1 LQTAGAKMHYIAYF
15 VRPKQVC
22 KRMDPCEIDA
32 TTNPPALRIPDRFNA
47 AHDLLERNLRAGRAE
62 KTAFIDDEGAYTYG
76 ELTSRVNRFGNSL
89 PGFGLHMEQRLL
101 ICLHDGID
109 FPCVFLGAIKAG
121 IVPVPVNTMLPA
133 ADYAYILQDSR
144 AAMLVISAPLLPN
157 FLPIL
162 GQSPF
167 LKHVLVSGT
176 GSPPPGMHALS
187 EILAASE
194 SSFEPAPTLRDEPC
208 FWLYSSGST
217 GTPKGAVHVH
227 SSLIET
233 AALYAQATLG
243 LRDSDVMLSAAKLFF
258 AYGLGN
264 SLTFP
269 LAVGGTAVLMAE
281 RATPASII
289 ARLRMHRPSVFSGV
303 PTLYASLLA
312 SGLMPRP
319 EELSLRVC
327 NSAGEALPEDV
338 ARRWHERTGVD
349 IVDGIG
355 STEMLHIFISN
366 RPGRIRHGT
375 LGRPVAG
382 YEARIVDEDGNLV
395 LPGETGNLVVR
406 GSTSAKF
413 YWNQHARS
421 RATFEG
427 QWTRTGDR
435 FRVDDNG
442 DYVYTGR
449 ADDMLKVGGIF
460 VSPIEVESALTAHP
474 AVHEAAVVG
483 REDGDRLIK
492 PIAYVVLAEGFPASE
507 AMSNEL
513 KAFVKSRLAAYKY
526 PRWIEFVAELPK
538 TGTGKIQRFKLRA
551 ICKPSS

>member
-1 LQTAGAKMHYIAYF
+1 
-15 VRPKQVC
+15 
-22 KRMDPCEIDA
+22 MDLCEIDG
-32 TTNPPALRIPDRFNA
+32 TCCPPTLHIPDRFNA
-47 AHDLLERNLRAGRAE
+47 AHDLLERNLRAGRAH
-62 KTAFIDDEGAYTYG
+62 KTAFVDDEGSYTYS
-76 ELTSRVNRFGNSL
+76 ELAARVNRFANAL
-89 PGFGLHMEQRLL
+89 HDFGMHMEQRLL
-101 ICLHDGID
+101 MCLHDGID
-109 FPCVFLGAIKAG
+109 FPTVFLGAIKAG
-121 IVPVPVNTMLPA
+121 IVPVPCNALLSP
-133 ADYAYILQDSR
+133 ADYAYLLHDSR
-144 AAMLVISAPLLPN
+144 APMLVLSAPLLSQ

-162 GQSPF
+162 SHSPF
-167 LKHVLVSGT
+167 LKHVLVCGT
-176 GSPPPGMHALS
+176 TSPPSGMHAFS
-187 EILAASE
+187 NILAASN

-243 LRDSDVMLSAAKLFF
+243 LTDNDVMLSAAKLFF

-289 ARLRMHRPSVFSGV
+289 ARLRMHRPTVFSGV
-303 PTLYASLLA
+303 PTLYASLL
-312 SGLMPRP
+312 SNDQLPRP
-319 EELSLRVC
+319 EELPLRVC
-327 NSAGEALPEDV
+327 TSAGEALPEDV
-338 ARRWHERTGVD
+338 ARRWRERTGVD

-366 RPGRIRHGT
+366 RPGCARYGT
-375 LGRPVAG
+375 LGRPVPG
-382 YEARIVDEDGNLV
+382 YQAKIVDADGQIV
-395 LPGETGNLVVR
+395 VPGETGDLLVR

-427 QWTRTGDR
+427 HWTRTGDR

-442 DYVYTGR
+442 DYVYAGR

-483 REDGDRLIK
+483 REDGERLIK
-492 PIAYVVLAEGFPASE
+492 PIAFVVLAAGFAASE
-507 AMSNEL
+507 ALSNEL
-513 KAFVKSRLAAYKY
+513 KAFVKSRLAPYKY

-551 ICKPSS
+551 ACKPSS

>member
-1 LQTAGAKMHYIAYF
+1 
-15 VRPKQVC
+15 
-22 KRMDPCEIDA
+22 MDLCEIDG
-32 TTNPPALRIPDRFNA
+32 TSSPPTLHIPDRFNA
-47 AHDLLERNLRAGRAE
+47 AHDLLERNLRAGRSH
-62 KTAFIDDEGAYTYG
+62 KTAFIDDEGSYTYG
-76 ELTSRVNRFGNSL
+76 ELAARANRFANAL
-89 PGFGLHMEQRLL
+89 HEFGMHMEQRVLM
-101 ICLHDGID
+101 CLHDGID
-109 FPCVFLGAIKAG
+109 FPTVFLGAIKAG
-121 IVPVPVNTMLPA
+121 IVPVPANTMLSP
-133 ADYAYILQDSR
+133 ADYAYLLHDSR
-144 AAMLVISAPLLPN
+144 AAMLVISQPLLTH

-162 GQSPF
+162 AQSPF
-167 LKHVLVSGT
+167 LKHILVCGT
-176 GSPPPGMHALS
+176 TSPPSGMHAFS
-187 EILAASE
+187 EILAASN
-194 SSFEPAPTLRDEPC
+194 SSFDPAPTLRDEPC

-233 AALYAQATLG
+233 AVLYAQETLG
-243 LRDSDVMLSAAKLFF
+243 LKESDVMLSAAKLFF

-289 ARLRMHRPSVFSGV
+289 ARLRMHRPTVFSGV

-312 SGLMPRP
+312 GDQLPRP
-319 EELSLRVC
+319 AELSLRVC
-327 NSAGEALPEDV
+327 NSAGEALPEDI
-338 ARRWHERTGVD
+338 ARRWRERTGVD

-366 RPGRIRHGT
+366 RPGRVRYGT
-375 LGRPVAG
+375 LGQPVSG
-382 YEARIVDEDGNLV
+382 YQVKIVDEDGDPV
-395 LPGETGNLVVR
+395 VPGETGNMLVR

-435 FRVDDNG
+435 FRVDGNG
-442 DYVYTGR
+442 DYVYAGR

-483 REDGDRLIK
+483 KEDADRLVK
-492 PIAYVVLAEGFPASE
+492 PIAYVVLAGGFAACE

-513 KAFVKSRLAAYKY
+513 KAFVKSRLAPYKY

-551 ICKPSS
+551 ACKPSS

>member
-1 LQTAGAKMHYIAYF
+1 
-15 VRPKQVC
+15 
-22 KRMDPCEIDA
+22 
-32 TTNPPALRIPDRFNA
+32 
-47 AHDLLERNLRAGRAE
+47 LRAGRSR
-62 KTAFIDDEGAYTYG
+62 KTAFVDDEGSYTYG
-76 ELTSRVNRFGNSL
+76 ELAARVNRFANAL
-89 PGFGLHMEQRLL
+89 HEFGLHMEQRLL
-101 ICLHDGID
+101 MCLHDGID
-109 FPCVFLGAIKAG
+109 FPTVFLGAIKAG
-121 IVPVPVNTMLPA
+121 IVPVPANTMLSA
-133 ADYAYILQDSR
+133 ADYAFLLHDSR
-144 AAMLVISAPLLPN
+144 APLLVISAPLLSQ

-167 LKHVLVSGT
+167 LKHVLVCGT
-176 GSPPPGMHALS
+176 TSPPSGMHAFS
-187 EILAASE
+187 GILAAS
-194 SSFEPAPTLRDEPC
+194 SSAFEPAPTLRDEAC

-243 LRDSDVMLSAAKLFF
+243 LTDNDVMLSAAKLFF

-289 ARLRMHRPSVFSGV
+289 ARLRMHRPTVFSGV

-312 SGLMPRP
+312 SDQLPRP

-327 NSAGEALPEDV
+327 NSAGEALPGDL

-366 RPGRIRHGT
+366 RPGCARYGT
-375 LGRPVAG
+375 LGRPVPG
-382 YEARIVDEDGNLV
+382 YQVKILDEDGNPVVPGATGDLLV
-395 LPGETGNLVVR
+395 H

-442 DYVYTGR
+442 DYVYAGR
-449 ADDMLKVGGIF
+449 SDDMLKVGGIF

-474 AVHEAAVVG
+474 AVREAAVVG
-483 REDGDRLIK
+483 KEDGDRLIK
-492 PIAYVVLAEGFPASE
+492 PIAYVVLAGGFAACE

-513 KAFVKSRLAAYKY
+513 KAFVKSRLAPYKY

-551 ICKPSS
+551 ACKPNS

>member
-1 LQTAGAKMHYIAYF
+1 MHYSACI
-15 VRPKQVC
+15 VQPRQVF
-22 KRMDPCEIDA
+22 KRMDPCDIDA
-32 TTNPPALRIPDRFNA
+32 TSNPPVLRIPDRFNA
-47 AHDLLERNLRAGRAE
+47 AHDLLERNLRAGRSHKA
-62 KTAFIDDEGAYTYG
+62 AFIDDEGSYSYG
-76 ELTSRVNRFGNSL
+76 ELAARVNRFANAL
-89 PGFGLHMEQRLL
+89 HDFGLHMEQRLL
-101 ICLHDGID
+101 MCLHDGID
-109 FPCVFLGAIKAG
+109 FPAVFLGAIKAG
-121 IVPVPVNTMLPA
+121 IVPVPANTMLAP
-133 ADYAYILQDSR
+133 ADYAYILHDSR
-144 AAMLVISAPLLPN
+144 ASLLVISAPLLPQ

-162 GQSPF
+162 DQSPF

-176 GSPPPGMHALS
+176 TSPPQGMHALG
-187 EILAASE
+187 EILAASKT
-194 SSFEPAPTLRDEPC
+194 SFEPAATLRDEPC

-233 AALYAQATLG
+233 AAFYAQATLG
-243 LRDSDVMLSAAKLFF
+243 LRQSDVMLSAAKLFF

-281 RATPASII
+281 RATPSSVI
-289 ARLRMHRPSVFSGV
+289 ARLRMHRPTVFSGV

-312 SGLMPRP
+312 SGQLPRP

-327 NSAGEALPEDV
+327 NSAGEALPEDI
-338 ARRWHERTGVD
+338 ARRWHERTGVE

-366 RPGRIRHGT
+366 RPERVRHGT
-375 LGRPVAG
+375 LGRPIPG
-382 YEARIVDEDGNLV
+382 YEAKIVDEDGKPV
-395 LPGETGNLVVR
+395 APGEIGNLAVR

-435 FRVDDNG
+435 FRIDDNG
-442 DYVYTGR
+442 DYVYAGR
-449 ADDMLKVGGIF
+449 ADDMLKVGGIY

-483 REDGDRLIK
+483 KEDGDRLIK
-492 PIAYVVLAEGFPASE
+492 PIAYVVLADGFLASD
-507 AMSNEL
+507 AMSGEL
-513 KAFVKSRLAAYKY
+513 KAFVKSRLAPYKY

-538 TGTGKIQRFKLRA
+538 TVTGKIQRFKLRA
-551 ICKPSS
+551 ICNPSS

>member
-1 LQTAGAKMHYIAYF
+1 
-15 VRPKQVC
+15 
-22 KRMDPCEIDA
+22 MDPCEIDA
-32 TTNPPALRIPDRFNA
+32 TSSPPALRIPDRFNA
-47 AHDLLERNLRAGRAE
+47 AHDLLERNLRAGRSH
-62 KTAFIDDEGAYTYG
+62 KTAFIDDEGSYSYG
-76 ELTSRVNRFGNSL
+76 DLAERVNRFANAL
-89 PGFGLHMEQRLL
+89 NDLGLHMEQRLL
-101 ICLHDGID
+101 MCLQDGID

-121 IVPVPVNTMLPA
+121 IVPVPANTMLSP
-133 ADYAYILQDSR
+133 ADYAYILRDSR
-144 AAMLVISAPLLPN
+144 APMLVISAPLLPQ

-167 LKHVLVSGT
+167 LKYVVVSGAA
-176 GSPPPGMHALS
+176 SPPPGMRALGD
-187 EILAASE
+187 ILAASKN
-194 SSFEPAPTLRDEPC
+194 SFEPAPTWRDEPC

-233 AALYAQATLG
+233 AAFYAQATLG
-243 LRDSDVMLSAAKLFF
+243 LTEKDVMLSAAKLFF

-289 ARLRMHRPSVFSGV
+289 ARLQMHQPTVFSGV

-312 SGLMPRP
+312 SGQLPRP

-327 NSAGEALPEDV
+327 NSAGEALPEDI
-338 ARRWHERTGVD
+338 ARRWHERTGID

-366 RPGRIRHGT
+366 RPGRARPGT
-375 LGRPVAG
+375 LGRPIPG
-382 YEARIVDEDGNLV
+382 YEAKIVDEDGNLV
-395 LPGETGNLVVR
+395 APGETGNLLVR

-427 QWTRTGDR
+427 AWTRTGDR
-435 FRVDDNG
+435 FHVDDSG
-442 DYVYTGR
+442 DYVYAGR

-460 VSPIEVESALTAHP
+460 VSPIEVESALTSHP

-483 REDGDRLIK
+483 REDGDGLVK
-492 PIAYVVLAEGFPASE
+492 PAAYVVLADGFPASE
-507 AMSNEL
+507 STSGEL
-513 KAFVKSRLAAYKY
+513 KTFVKSRLAPYKY

-551 ICKPSS
+551 ACKPTT

>member
-1 LQTAGAKMHYIAYF
+1 
-15 VRPKQVC
+15 
-22 KRMDPCEIDA
+22 MDLCEID
-32 TTNPPALRIPDRFNA
+32 TTTSPPALRIPDRFNA
-47 AHDLLERNLRAGRAE
+47 AHDLLQRNLLAGRSP
-62 KTAFIDDEGAYTYG
+62 KTAFIDDAGSHTYG
-76 ELTSRVNRFGNSL
+76 QLSVRVNRFANSL
-89 PGFGLHMEQRLL
+89 RGFGMHMEQRILL
-101 ICLHDGID
+101 CLQDGID
-109 FPCVFLGAIKAG
+109 FPTVFLGAIKAG
-121 IVPVPVNTMLPA
+121 IVPIPANTMLSP
-133 ADYAYILQDSR
+133 ADYAYMLHDSR
-144 AAMLVISAPLLPN
+144 AAMLVVSEALLPQ

-162 GQSPF
+162 AGCPF

-176 GSPPPGMHALS
+176 AALPSGMYALR
-187 EILAASE
+187 EILAASTDT
-194 SSFEPAPTLRDEPC
+194 FEPAPTLRDEPC

-217 GTPKGAVHVH
+217 GTPKGTVHVH

-243 LRDSDVMLSAAKLFF
+243 LKGSDVMLSAAKLFF

-281 RATPASII
+281 RTTPASII
-289 ARLRMHRPSVFSGV
+289 ARLRAHRPTVFSGV

-312 SGLMPRP
+312 SEQLPTA

-327 NSAGEALPEDV
+327 NSAGEALPEDI
-338 ARRWHERTGVD
+338 ARRWRERTGVD

-366 RPGRIRHGT
+366 RPGRVRYGT
-375 LGRPVAG
+375 LGQPVPG
-382 YEARIVDEDGNLV
+382 FEAKIVDEDGNLV
-395 LPGETGNLVVR
+395 APGETGNLLVC

-413 YWNQHARS
+413 YWNQPARS

-442 DYVYTGR
+442 DYVYAGR
-449 ADDMLKVGGIF
+449 ADDMLKVGGIY

-483 REDGDRLIK
+483 KEDSDRLIK
-492 PIAYVVLAEGFPASE
+492 PIAYVVLASGFLASE
-507 AMSNEL
+507 ALTNEL
-513 KAFVKSRLAAYKY
+513 KAFVKARLAPYKY
-526 PRWIEFVAELPK
+526 PRWIEFVADLPK

-551 ICKPSS
+551 ACTPTS